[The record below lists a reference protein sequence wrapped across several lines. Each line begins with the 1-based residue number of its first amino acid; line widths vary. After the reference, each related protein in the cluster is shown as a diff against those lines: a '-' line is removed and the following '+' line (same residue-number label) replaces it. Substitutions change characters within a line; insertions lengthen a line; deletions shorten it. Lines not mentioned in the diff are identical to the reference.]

1 MLPPEITRKKL
12 ALWLNRG
19 FIVDAGLTNGT
30 PFYEAATTLG
40 AAGEATLHEE
50 DGSGDGGGQSN
61 QDQLEAEL
69 RVCEQYVVGMLTN
82 IGAQPAARILNMI
95 KMFTPA
101 EQEAPTEQNVQRLLA
116 KMVEEGKLELSAGQY
131 KLTQQ

>member
-1 MLPPEITRKKL
+1 M
-12 ALWLNRG
+12 
-19 FIVDAGLTNGT
+19 
-30 PFYEAATTLG
+30 
-40 AAGEATLHEE
+40 
-50 DGSGDGGGQSN
+50 
-61 QDQLEAEL
+61 EAEL

-116 KMVEEGKLELSAGQY
+116 KMVEEGKLELQRRPVQADAAVEPRRPRAVRLPATPTYCVVTYIPSSTACRAV
-131 KLTQQ
+131 LCS